1 MNDKPTYAELE
12 QQVAELSRK
21 YQDSRKKEDALNA
34 FFDQSLVMLFIA
46 DLRTNLLVRVND
58 EVVRITGRSLENLLS
73 IPFIEFIHPDDREKS
88 IKILSQLGEGKSVV
102 GFENRHLTHDGETL
116 YLEWSAVPDPDR
128 NLIYAMAQ
136 DITERKRAEDE
147 REKLQSQL
155 RQAQKMEAVGR
166 LAGGIAHDFNNM
178 LSVILGR
185 TDLLLNQT
193 GQDQQIRT
201 GLLQIKNAGVRSAD
215 LIRQLLAFARKQTVT
230 PRLLDLNK
238 TLGGMTGMLQRL
250 IGEDIELIF
259 IPGEK
264 LWSVKIDPGQIDQL
278 LANLC
283 VNARDAIRDVGKIT
297 IETENIFFD
306 DTYCR
311 VHEGFKPGGF
321 VMLAVS
327 DNGCG
332 MDAKTL
338 DNIFEPYY
346 TTKEVGK
353 GTGLGLATVYGT
365 VKQNQG
371 FINVYSEPGEG
382 TTFKIYLPRHMTK
395 QENIT
400 DKVPER
406 PAEYGNETILL
417 VEDEPSLLEITTLML
432 EKLGYSVI
440 GASNPGE
447 AIELARNYTDEI
459 HLLITDVIMPDMN
472 GRDLAKNILS
482 HYPKSK
488 CLFMSGYTANVIAHH
503 GVLDEG
509 VNFIQKPF
517 SIKALGAKLKG
528 VLE

>member
-297 IETENIFFD
+297 IET
-306 DTYCR
+306 
-311 VHEGFKPGGF
+311 
-321 VMLAVS
+321 
-327 DNGCG
+327 
-332 MDAKTL
+332 
-338 DNIFEPYY
+338 
-346 TTKEVGK
+346 
-353 GTGLGLATVYGT
+353 
-365 VKQNQG
+365 
-371 FINVYSEPGEG
+371 
-382 TTFKIYLPRHMTK
+382 
-395 QENIT
+395 
-400 DKVPER
+400 
-406 PAEYGNETILL
+406 
-417 VEDEPSLLEITTLML
+417 
-432 EKLGYSVI
+432 
-440 GASNPGE
+440 
-447 AIELARNYTDEI
+447 
-459 HLLITDVIMPDMN
+459 
-472 GRDLAKNILS
+472 
-482 HYPKSK
+482 
-488 CLFMSGYTANVIAHH
+488 
-503 GVLDEG
+503 
-509 VNFIQKPF
+509 
-517 SIKALGAKLKG
+517 
-528 VLE
+528 